1 MAQFYN
7 SIKTMKTA
15 RVGTILP
22 WAGDGNKGFLPPRM
36 STTQRNNISGPVSGL
51 IIYNTTTGKLNL
63 YGASYWEEISS
74 L

>member
-22 WAGDGNKGFLPPRM
+22 WAGDGNKGFLP
-36 STTQRNNISGPVSGL
+36 SNIPKGCYIVQVSEEKNEGIIHRKKL
-51 IIYNTTTGKLNL
+51 IIK
-63 YGASYWEEISS
+63 
-74 L
+74 